1 LTNLDN
7 TVQAVRTTV
16 TDLPKTFDVKL
27 ETVQQDLRSNLMTT
41 VNSLVNTF
49 YTDLSKHHV
58 ETTECFKTYATTMAS
73 ISTDVIN
80 LNKHLT
86 ALKDTT
92 SSKIDVERLV
102 VAKWQDKLDPHIQ
115 SHYEFKQATTIKL
128 ETLDKTS

>member
-1 LTNLDN
+1 
-7 TVQAVRTTV
+7 VHTTV
-16 TDLPKTFDVKL
+16 TDLPKTIDVKL
-27 ETVQQDLRSNLMTT
+27 ETFQEDLRSNLMTA
-41 VNSLVNTF
+41 VNSLGNTF

-58 ETTECFKTYATTMAS
+58 ETAECFKTYTTTMAS